1 MLPMHAVLTRLT
13 GQHFPSLV
21 PYNEN
26 RGRYLHK
33 KCVVCTKHGTRND
46 VKYICRRCVGQPGL
60 CVDSCFERYHT
71 KLHYQCKNHSIH
83 SVLIALL
90 SELSITCQFCEICQ
104 CFKRCLFF
112 KLCLFNINSTSAIG
126 VIIVLLKHLFIDS
139 VIDLSNISSK
149 SLATRSL
156 K

>member
-1 MLPMHAVLTRLT
+1 MLQKALLNAHILYSKKKGKETFKQFQEHVIASLLFPDVEEQLEDVVLPMHAVLTRLT

-60 CVDSCFERYHT
+60 CVASCFEGYHT
-71 KLHYQCKNHSIH
+71 KLHY
-83 SVLIALL
+83 
-90 SELSITCQFCEICQ
+90 
-104 CFKRCLFF
+104 
-112 KLCLFNINSTSAIG
+112 
-126 VIIVLLKHLFIDS
+126 
-139 VIDLSNISSK
+139 
-149 SLATRSL
+149 
-156 K
+156 